1 MSPGDAA
8 AENQLLYRS
17 CPADHPDA
25 GPAEP
30 WDEQVP
36 PPGRDATLLAVVPI
50 PGTGT
55 SLAIVGY
62 AITTSAADPAAR
74 PSSATRSSRGARSSA
89 GDQASPGHG
98 LLLDHAQR
106 RAWIN
111 GREIQ
116 FTFQEFELLAFLAA
130 HPATVFTRAELV
142 ERVWHRTLGQDGR
155 PGPRDSR
162 TVDVHVSR
170 VRRKLGPR
178 HGQCLVTEYRVGYQF
193 RPRPA

>member
-8 AENQLLYRS
+8 AENQLLYRL
-17 CPADHPDA
+17 CPPDHPDA

-30 WDEQVP
+30 WDEHVP

-74 PSSATRSSRGARSSA
+74 PSA

-98 LLLDHAQR
+98 LLLDHTQR

-142 ERVWHRTLGQDGR
+142 ERVWHRSLGQDGR
-155 PGPRDSR
+155 PMARDSR
-162 TVDVHVSR
+162 TVDAHVSR
-170 VRRKLGPR
+170 VRRKLGLR
-178 HGQCLVTEYRVGYQF
+178 YGQCLVTEYRVGYQY
-193 RPRPA
+193 RPLAS